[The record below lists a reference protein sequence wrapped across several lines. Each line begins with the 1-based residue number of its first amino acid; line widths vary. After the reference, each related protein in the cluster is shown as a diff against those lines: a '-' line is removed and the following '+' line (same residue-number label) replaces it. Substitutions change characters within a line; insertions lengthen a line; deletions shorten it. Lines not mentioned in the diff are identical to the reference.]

1 MEMSQEER
9 DYKREF
15 ERQLLELTATF
26 REEKIKYFLKIEDFK
41 LD

>member
-9 DYKREF
+9 DYEREF

-26 REEKIKYFLKIEDFK
+26 REEEIKYFLKIEDFK